1 MHELLHFATNRAQE
15 LVDNTEAVK
24 AVVRRSGI
32 AAGLINVFA
41 QPATATPTSKPAWWQ
56 WC

>member
-41 QPATATPTSKPAWWQ
+41 QPATATPTSKPAWW
-56 WC
+56 